1 MVRRFSLFSLIFA
14 PLAFVIIACQ
24 ALGGGQTSKPTVI
37 IASPPS
43 GSVYSV
49 GEEVFVQST
58 ATDPSG
64 VTQVSLLVD
73 GAVVRQDPS
82 PVAQGQAQF
91 SLIQSWVS
99 AGVGQHN
106 LTVRA
111 TNSQGA
117 TSDSGIIVNVK
128 EQTAQQPTP
137 VVSIATAVPLATP
150 LPATDVPPPP
160 LPTNAE
166 ATSVPPVTVL
176 VVTATPPPATDVPAA
191 PTATTAPTCVINS
204 KFVADLTI
212 PDGTIFTPNAVFT
225 KSWRVLNN
233 GSCDWENFSLVFVSG
248 TQMSAGGIYPVPNTP
263 PGATA
268 DLTVPMNA
276 PGNYGSYSGVWRLRN
291 TAGQLFGTNLTVV
304 INVPSPATA
313 VPPTPTPPPTLAGC
327 SGQPNDFTF
336 VASQSTITAGQ
347 SVTLSWGAV
356 NNASEVRLDGGEFS
370 NEGVAA
376 PGNRTISPNAT
387 TQYNL
392 KAICNNSGQSRTKSV
407 TVTVN
412 APVGNFAGQ
421 WVHNFGTM
429 TLTQNG
435 TVVTGTYQNSLEG
448 GSGSL
453 AGQVSG
459 NVLTGTYTKVQTL
472 PIQFTLSA
480 DGKRFNGNWNGTNQW
495 CGARPG
501 QSFPGGCSFAGS
513 WNTQYGAGTP
523 CGMNL
528 TRKDNNITGTYCNG
542 TITGAITYASSQTVL
557 TGNYHIGGFSGTLQF
572 FINGYNALQ
581 FQGNYDSSN
590 AWCGW
595 RDGSSTPSPCL
606 AP

>member
-1 MVRRFSLFSLIFA
+1 MVRRFSLFSLVFA
-14 PLAFVIIACQ
+14 SFAFVIIACQ
-24 ALGGGQTSKPTVI
+24 GIGGQTSKPTVI

-43 GSVYSV
+43 GSVYTV

-58 ATDPSG
+58 ATDPAG
-64 VTQVSLLVD
+64 VTQVALLVD

-99 AGVGQHN
+99 AGVGQHT

-111 TNSQGA
+111 TNAQGA

-128 EQTAQQPTP
+128 DQTGQQPTA
-137 VVSIATAVPLATP
+137 VVSIATAVPLATLP
-150 LPATDVPPPP
+150 PATQVPPPP

-176 VVTATPPPATDVPAA
+176 VVTATSPAATDT

-225 KSWRVLNN
+225 KSWRVFNN
-233 GSCDWENFSLVFVSG
+233 GSCTWDGFSLVFVSG
-248 TQMSAGGIYPVPNTP
+248 TQMSAGAEFPVPTTP
-263 PGATA
+263 PGSTA
-268 DLTVPMNA
+268 DLSVPMNA
-276 PGNYGSYSGVWRLRN
+276 PGAYGSYSGVWRLRN

-304 INVPSPATA
+304 IKVPSPATA
-313 VPPTPTPPPTLAGC
+313 VPPTPTPPPTVAGC

-336 VASQSTITAGQ
+336 VASQTTITAGQ
-347 SVTLSWGAV
+347 SVTLSWGSV

-376 PGNRTISPNAT
+376 PGNRTVSPNAT
-387 TQYNL
+387 TEYTL
-392 KAICNNSGQSRTKSV
+392 KALCNNSGQTREKSV

-412 APVGNFAGQ
+412 APIGNFAGQ

-435 TVVTGTYQNSLEG
+435 TVVTGTYQNTLEG

-459 NVLTGTYTKVQTL
+459 NVLTGTYTKNQTL
-472 PIQFTLSA
+472 PIQFTLSG
-480 DGKRFNGNWNGTNQW
+480 DGKRFTGNWNTVNQW

-501 QSFPGGCSFAGS
+501 QNFPAGCSFAGK
-513 WNTQYGAGTP
+513 WNNEYDINTQCEP
-523 CGMNL
+523 PMNL
-528 TRKDNNITGTYCNG
+528 TRKDNNVTGTYCNG
-542 TITGAITYASSQTVL
+542 TITGTITYSSGQTIL
-557 TGNYHIGGFSGTLQF
+557 TGNYHIGGFPGTLQF
-572 FINGYNALQ
+572 FIDGYNALQ
-581 FQGNYDSSN
+581 FRGNYDTSN
-590 AWCGW
+590 PWCGW
-595 RDGSSTPSPCL
+595 RDGSSKPGTCL